1 MAAQILAV
9 IIFIV
14 MFGLI
19 IWDHIERHIVSLGCG
34 LLTLVLVFGV
44 CMHSEVAAAETLS
57 LRSFM
62 VPNFWFQT
70 EAAAESSSGINWA
83 TILFI
88 AGMMLMV
95 EGMERAGFFRWLC
108 LTIAKA
114 VHYKT
119 IPIFISFMLMSA
131 FLAMFIDSITVILF
145 LAAVTV
151 ELAHLLHFDP
161 IPMIISEIFCSNL
174 GGSATMCGDPPNIII
189 GTSLGYSFKDFILNT
204 GMMAGV
210 SLIFVVL
217 FFYFSFRK
225 ELKASE
231 KHDEAVTYPSP
242 QEAIADQ
249 KRFVVSV
256 VIFAAA
262 IVMLVTHAQTG
273 LTVATIGVF
282 IGAFSL
288 LASGGEA
295 LSMIKKLDYKTLLFF
310 IGLFVVVG
318 GMEQTGVLNSLAG
331 IIDAVSGNNV
341 KWVVA
346 IVLWLSALA
355 SAYVSHMVEVGGMK
369 LLDGGCTDSIPLRA
383 FAKMGYKKCVVVLT
397 RPAGYRKKPGNF
409 WLPEAAYHKYP
420 AFVRALRSRYYFYNK
435 TVEWIDRLEQEG
447 KIFVIRPSVALPIGR
462 TEHSVEKLQETY
474 DIGRKDAANQMHAME
489 NWFKSY

>member
-44 CMHSEVAAAETLS
+44 CMHSEAAAAETLS
-57 LRSFM
+57 LHSFM

-204 GMMAGV
+204 GVATVFVIIVGLICMYFIYGRKLFVTDESIAKVMQLDENKAIKDRKLMHESVIVIILVALCFIFHDQLGV
-210 SLIFVVL
+210 QSCTV
-217 FFYFSFRK
+217 
-225 ELKASE
+225 
-231 KHDEAVTYPSP
+231 
-242 QEAIADQ
+242 AIA
-249 KRFVVSV
+249 
-256 VIFAAA
+256 AAC
-262 IVMLVTHAQTG
+262 IMLLIGGQEPEEIIADVEWP
-273 LTVATIGVF
+273 TI
-282 IGAFSL
+282 
-288 LASGGEA
+288 
-295 LSMIKKLDYKTLLFF
+295 LFF
-310 IGLFVVVG
+310 IGLFIVVG
-318 GMEQTGVLNSLAG
+318 GMKKVGVITMLANG
-331 IIDAVSGNNV
+331 LISITHGNMVVTMMVILWVS
-341 KWVVA
+341 A
-346 IVLWLSALA
+346 IVSSFLDNIPFVATLIPMILTMQSEGMDVAPIWWALSLGACLGGNGTLIGA
-355 SAYVSHMVEVGGMK
+355 SAN
-369 LLDGGCTDSIPLRA
+369 
-383 FAKMGYKKCVVVLT
+383 VVLSGISKNNGHPIT
-397 RPAGYRKKPGNF
+397 FGQ
-409 WLPEAAYHKYP
+409 
-420 AFVRALRSRYYFYNK
+420 YF
-435 TVEWIDRLEQEG
+435 
-447 KIFVIRPSVALPIGR
+447 KIGFPMMILSIIVCSVFLLIRFA
-462 TEHSVEKLQETY
+462 
-474 DIGRKDAANQMHAME
+474 
-489 NWFKSY
+489 

>member
-1 MAAQILAV
+1 MSLQQIIAIVIFLCTMGAIITGKVHNTVASLTGAA
-9 IIFIV
+9 
-14 MFGLI
+14 
-19 IWDHIERHIVSLGCG
+19 C
-34 LLTLVLVFGV
+34 LVLTHILSIEDCIDAVDV
-44 CMHSEVAAAETLS
+44 ET
-57 LRSFM
+57 
-62 VPNFWFQT
+62 
-70 EAAAESSSGINWA
+70 IC
-83 TILFI
+83 ILV
-88 AGMMLMV
+88 GMMLLV
-95 EGMERAGFFRWLC
+95 AVIKNSGIFEYIAIKAAK
-108 LTIAKA
+108 IAKGRPWPIM
-114 VHYKT
+114 V
-119 IPIFISFMLMSA
+119 IFILITAVCSGMLDNVTTVLLVGPMT
-131 FLAMFIDSITVILF
+131 LAITNILK
-145 LAAVTV
+145 V
-151 ELAHLLHFDP
+151 DP
-161 IPMIISEIFCSNL
+161 VPYIITQIMASNI
-174 GGSATMCGDPPNIII
+174 GGTATLIGDPPNIMI
-189 GTSLGYSFKDFILNT
+189 GSAAKLSFVDFILNT

-242 QEAIADQ
+242 QEAITDR
-249 KRFVVSV
+249 KRFAVSV

-355 SAYVSHMVEVGGMK
+355 SAFVDNIPFAATMIPVIRSLAQAGGMD
-369 LLDGGCTDSIPLRA
+369 LSVLAWALSMGTDIGGCGTPIGASA
-383 FAKMGYKKCVVVLT
+383 NVV
-397 RPAGYRKKPGNF
+397 G
-409 WLPEAAYHKYP
+409 
-420 AFVRALRSRYYFYNK
+420 
-435 TVEWIDRLEQEG
+435 I
-447 KIFVIRPSVALPIGR
+447 SVAAKNGHFIGWGKYCR
-462 TEHSVEKLQETY
+462 Y
-474 DIGRKDAANQMHAME
+474 AAPATVLVILISMVCIYARY
-489 NWFKSY
+489 F

>member
-174 GGSATMCGDPPNIII
+174 
-189 GTSLGYSFKDFILNT
+189 
-204 GMMAGV
+204 
-210 SLIFVVL
+210 
-217 FFYFSFRK
+217 
-225 ELKASE
+225 
-231 KHDEAVTYPSP
+231 
-242 QEAIADQ
+242 
-249 KRFVVSV
+249 
-256 VIFAAA
+256 
-262 IVMLVTHAQTG
+262 
-273 LTVATIGVF
+273 
-282 IGAFSL
+282 
-288 LASGGEA
+288 
-295 LSMIKKLDYKTLLFF
+295 
-310 IGLFVVVG
+310 
-318 GMEQTGVLNSLAG
+318 
-331 IIDAVSGNNV
+331 
-341 KWVVA
+341 
-346 IVLWLSALA
+346 
-355 SAYVSHMVEVGGMK
+355 
-369 LLDGGCTDSIPLRA
+369 
-383 FAKMGYKKCVVVLT
+383 
-397 RPAGYRKKPGNF
+397 
-409 WLPEAAYHKYP
+409 
-420 AFVRALRSRYYFYNK
+420 
-435 TVEWIDRLEQEG
+435 
-447 KIFVIRPSVALPIGR
+447 
-462 TEHSVEKLQETY
+462 
-474 DIGRKDAANQMHAME
+474 
-489 NWFKSY
+489 

>member
-44 CMHSEVAAAETLS
+44 CMHSEAAAAETLS

-189 GTSLGYSFKDFILNT
+189 GTSLGYSFKDFMYGDNVI
-204 GMMAGV
+204 
-210 SLIFVVL
+210 
-217 FFYFSFRK
+217 
-225 ELKASE
+225 E
-231 KHDEAVTYPSP
+231 KHGINRDRTGDREKTRYLCGKQGIFTRDRALIRPGFIRQLETRASTRSASFFHALGSPGRPHNGGGAAGAYRTRNGAKPLKQGHLRAKRGPLGPSRKS
-242 QEAIADQ
+242 QQ
-249 KRFVVSV
+249 QTKRTG
-256 VIFAAA
+256 FAA
-262 IVMLVTHAQTG
+262 HG
-273 LTVATIGVF
+273 
-282 IGAFSL
+282 
-288 LASGGEA
+288 
-295 LSMIKKLDYKTLLFF
+295 
-310 IGLFVVVG
+310 
-318 GMEQTGVLNSLAG
+318 
-331 IIDAVSGNNV
+331 
-341 KWVVA
+341 
-346 IVLWLSALA
+346 
-355 SAYVSHMVEVGGMK
+355 H
-369 LLDGGCTDSIPLRA
+369 SIAETAP
-383 FAKMGYKKCVVVLT
+383 
-397 RPAGYRKKPGNF
+397 
-409 WLPEAAYHKYP
+409 
-420 AFVRALRSRYYFYNK
+420 
-435 TVEWIDRLEQEG
+435 EG
-447 KIFVIRPSVALPIGR
+447 KRASRANGALIRA
-462 TEHSVEKLQETY
+462 
-474 DIGRKDAANQMHAME
+474 
-489 NWFKSY
+489 